1 MHMVLQCS
9 AAMFCCNVLHI
20 MHILW
25 SLCIQK
31 ATFRSQECQE
41 SWLSNCCTWV
51 SHFLKSGFSENRSS
65 RVLGLG
71 AKWLQ
76 RQENRS
82 IEINQQQ
89 LFQLPLKL
97 TQPVCRCRGTH
108 QHRIEKAMNLC
119 SLKLKDQLPGAEP
132 LRCFQVWFWTCFWL
146 FLGLWKAFIV
156 NGFVWK
162 CCVPLHPMVLLIII
176 PTKWL

>member
-1 MHMVLQCS
+1 MYTYVYTCVHAYGS
-9 AAMFCCNVLHI
+9 AMFCCNVLHI

-31 ATFRSQECQE
+31 ATFRSQE

-51 SHFLKSGFSENRSS
+51 SHCLKSGFSENRSS
-65 RVLGLG
+65 RVLGLR

-97 TQPVCRCRGTH
+97 TQPVCRCRSTNQIKSQISAWLTH

-132 LRCFQVWFWTCFWL
+132 LRCFQVWFWKCFWL
-146 FLGLWKAFIV
+146 FWAVESFHCKIL
-156 NGFVWK
+156 
-162 CCVPLHPMVLLIII
+162 
-176 PTKWL
+176 